1 MDKSKKYNVKG
12 YKVTEERIQYDFNFC
27 CLIPCKT
34 ICIYICSY
42 EITSFMEINFNLG

>member
-12 YKVTEERIQYDFNFC
+12 YKVTEERIQYDFNFY

-34 ICIYICSY
+34 ICTYICSY